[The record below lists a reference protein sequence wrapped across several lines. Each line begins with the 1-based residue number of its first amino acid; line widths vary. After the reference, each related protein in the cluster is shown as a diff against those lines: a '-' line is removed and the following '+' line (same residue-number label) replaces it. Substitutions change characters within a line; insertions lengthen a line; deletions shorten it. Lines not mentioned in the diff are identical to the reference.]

1 MTKNRI
7 KRVISIVLMLAM
19 LSTVVAVF
27 SGCGLF
33 TKKVV
38 GTEAAKILLARE
50 RLNEELIGQKMNV
63 FSASKAQPST
73 DSSSNSFWSKLLP
86 WMNVN
91 ASVVGNRLP
100 LAAAIAPGVTVGSDT
115 VVWDTFKD
123 ASSMKVSFAQF
134 IEPIDDATAEAAEL
148 IAMIKEDVG
157 ITDKWVDTL
166 TAKYMLIVDEDSETI
181 IEYYK
186 PYDSISISTRYTTD
200 DAKCVYE
207 MYSFMSYDDGTTGDI
222 REKCIP
228 GEYYEYAYR
237 NSDGYIDYF
246 IADNSRGYWLMN
258 RFDIREDTIFFD
270 MSSVKGDIG
279 YGIDVL
285 SSFDENGMLV
295 PTDVLSN
302 VDIFSPNVD
311 RDLLK
316 IVKMGD
322 RGYEISVYMT
332 NVGDGIASLS
342 AGPSAYH
349 YEAQYGHVSGVYLS
363 RNDYG
368 SDGNVTINLENG
380 GKIRVGDGNG
390 SVTYIGSTVDYN
402 LFFGEETYTGELTFN
417 VNADNEAEAFKLLT
431 SYLSSN
437 GISLR
442 SNSDEINEAYSHA
455 ELLYTN
461 FDVMEWNGYRMNS
474 RSNLLEAEGML
485 LSDFEKY
492 KTLYEEV
499 KDYETVSGS
508 YDVKRSVTFGKMSVT
523 SKGTATYDDGII
535 RIDGLTASTEANEI
549 FESGVSYSLKVG
561 LARLDENGE
570 YSSANTVTLF
580 SETGEGDAPIV
591 YANDDMSYTLS
602 GTFYVPEALSEGEYM
617 VVVYF
622 ATEDGG
628 IRVTEMAPI
637 AFYSAEDDFLNSEF
651 MKVSVKRVGENL
663 LVKYEIRLTDTVVA
677 DYAKDSYTYDEIER
691 ILLRGVLAKGYP
703 ASGAVVQNDK
713 GEALSK
719 DGSHGAGTYR
729 LKYLVNT
736 SAGLVEAYMYTELE
750 NITLN

>member
-1 MTKNRI
+1 MTKNKI

-19 LSTVVAVF
+19 LGTVVAVF

-63 FSASKAQPST
+63 FSTSSVEQSK
-73 DSSSNSFWSKLLP
+73 DSSSNGFWSNLLP

-100 LAAAIAPGVTVGSDT
+100 LVAALAPGVTVSSDT

-123 ASSMKVSFAQF
+123 ASSLKVNYTQF
-134 IEPIDDATAEAAEL
+134 IEPIDEATASTAEL
-148 IAMIKEDVG
+148 IATIKEDVG
-157 ITDKWVDTL
+157 VTDKWVDTL
-166 TAKYMLIVDEDSETI
+166 TAKYMLIVDENSETI

-186 PYDSISISTRYTTD
+186 PYESVSISTRYTTD

-228 GEYYEYAYR
+228 GEYYEYAYV
-237 NSDGYIDYF
+237 NSGGFIDYF

-258 RFDIREDTIFFD
+258 RFDIQEDSIFFD
-270 MSSVKGDIG
+270 MSSVKGNVG
-279 YGIDVL
+279 YGIDV
-285 SSFDENGMLV
+285 SAGFDENGMIFA
-295 PTDVLSN
+295 DGYLSN
-302 VDIFSPNVD
+302 VEIFSPNAD
-311 RDLLK
+311 RDLLRA
-316 IVKMGD
+316 IGTGEH
-322 RGYEISVYMT
+322 GYEISVYMT
-332 NVGDGIASLS
+332 NIADGIASLS
-342 AGPSAYH
+342 ADPDAYR
-349 YEAQYGHVSGVYLS
+349 YVEEYGHVGGVYLA
-363 RNDYG
+363 RIDYG
-368 SDGNVTINLENG
+368 CNGNVTVNLENG
-380 GKIRVGDGNG
+380 GHIKVGDGNG
-390 SVTYIGSTVDYN
+390 KVTYAGSRVDYN

-417 VNADNEAEAFKLLT
+417 VDADSVGEAYSLLT
-431 SYLSSN
+431 EYLSGKGVSIKADSN
-437 GISLR
+437 EIS
-442 SNSDEINEAYSHA
+442 EAYSHA

-474 RSNLLEAEGML
+474 KSNLLEAEGRL

-492 KTLYEEV
+492 RALYEEV
-499 KDYETVSGS
+499 KDYDTVSGS

-535 RIDGLTASTEANEI
+535 RIDGLSASTEANEI
-549 FESGVSYSLKVG
+549 FESGVLYSLKVG

-570 YSSANTVTLF
+570 YSSANTVTLH
-580 SETGEGDAPIV
+580 SETGEGDAPV
-591 YANDDMSYTLS
+591 AYADGDMSYTLS
-602 GTFYVPEALSEGEYM
+602 GSFYVPEALSEGEYM

-628 IRVTEMAPI
+628 IRVTELAPR

-651 MKVSVKRVGENL
+651 MKVSVKKVGENL
-663 LVKYEIRLTDTVVA
+663 LVKYEISLTDTVVA
-677 DYAKDSYTYDEIER
+677 DYAKDSYTYDEIEK